1 MRKETKILIGI
12 MAVLILALPLMSNVI
27 AAEDNGQQSDESSD
41 APQGNLQRLLAA
53 RMLQQGRRKWLIW
66 FFKGAEKDT
75 VSGTVTARHR
85 NILILTDGA
94 DKRYNIVLPV
104 NWNIDSEVIPLNEMF
119 EEGYVSIGDEVTLEV
134 LKRTVEN
141 ENEVA
146 LTIFVG
152 YEIMN
157 EDTGDV
163 FYAVLPVNIEG

>member
-1 MRKETKILIGI
+1 MRKETKIFVGI
-12 MAVLILALPLMSNVI
+12 MAVLILALPLMSSVI
-27 AAEDNGQQSDESSD
+27 AAEDNGGQSDESSD
-41 APQGNLQRLLAA
+41 APQGNIRRLIVA
-53 RMLQQGRRKWLIW
+53 RMLQQGRRRWLIW

-85 NILILTDGA
+85 NILILTDG
-94 DKRYNIVLPV
+94 DGKRYNIVLPV
-104 NWNIDSEVIPLNEMF
+104 NWNIGSEVISLNEMF
-119 EEGYVSIGDEVTLEV
+119 EEGYVNIDDEVTLEV

-141 ENEVA
+141 ENELT

-152 YEIMN
+152 YEIEN

>member
-12 MAVLILALPLMSNVI
+12 MAVLILALPLMSNVM

-41 APQGNLQRLLAA
+41 APQGNLRRLLAA

-66 FFKGAEKDT
+66 FFKGAEKEI

-85 NILILTDGA
+85 NILILTDG
-94 DKRYNIVLPV
+94 DGKRYNIVLPV
-104 NWNIDSEVIPLNEMF
+104 NWNIGSEIISLNEMF

-141 ENEVA
+141 ENEVT
-146 LTIFVG
+146 LTIFLA
-152 YEIMN
+152 YEIKN
-157 EDTGDV
+157 EDTSDV